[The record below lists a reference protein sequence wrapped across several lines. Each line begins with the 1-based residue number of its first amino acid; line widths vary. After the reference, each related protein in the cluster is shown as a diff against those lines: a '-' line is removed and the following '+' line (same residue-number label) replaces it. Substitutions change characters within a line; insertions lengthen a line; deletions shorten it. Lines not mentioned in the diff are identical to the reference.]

1 MERHKKM
8 RAENPLFKIFL
19 SYANTG
25 NLYEVFSAVAE
36 YNDSINA
43 GIYASIPSDLP
54 PSNYPDHFQFLH
66 LRTIPYDRE
75 TIDPLLKALVELY
88 NMGEHSALF
97 TKTMVESQQIKKWW
111 NREKVFH
118 RAYEAVYGYESTDC
132 IRCINGDP
140 VRTEIHWVNPF
151 RGERIHCFEC
161 HHVIFH
167 GTLKRIASKDSL
179 DGCWLEDYIEASN
192 RLTYRH
198 RFIVDGRLREETLF
212 DHSRFWKDFRLNSYV
227 DAIVGHALVEF
238 LQANSQLRLRYCNRC
253 ENFFI
258 GERAEPRT
266 KPSYCSP
273 RCKDAFHSGRK
284 MRTWLKNSSIY
295 EATRAEKEYISNRD

>member
-1 MERHKKM
+1 M

-19 SYANTG
+19 TYANTG

-118 RAYEAVYGYESTDC
+118 RAYEAVYGYETTNCREECPLGELVSSE
-132 IRCINGDP
+132 IN
-140 VRTEIHWVNPF
+140 WLNPF
-151 RGERIHCFEC
+151 TGERIHCFEC
-161 HHVIFH
+161 HPHCIPGSSQKNCEQRSPRNCIPKALLSYQGRFSS
-167 GTLKRIASKDSL
+167 R
-179 DGCWLEDYIEASN
+179 E
-192 RLTYRH
+192 
-198 RFIVDGRLREETLF
+198 RFIECGKTEGRDVFRSFLACW
-212 DHSRFWKDFRLNSYV
+212 RFP
-227 DAIVGHALVEF
+227 I
-238 LQANSQLRLRYCNRC
+238 Q
-253 ENFFI
+253 
-258 GERAEPRT
+258 
-266 KPSYCSP
+266 
-273 RCKDAFHSGRK
+273 
-284 MRTWLKNSSIY
+284 
-295 EATRAEKEYISNRD
+295 